1 MAENVHQN
9 LESMLPELEELERM
23 GVFSSDEIRYAVFR
37 TPFACF
43 IICSFR
49 QGQLQNIQ
57 PQITGV
63 NLLLTRYEVPQ
74 LVNLKLTVYKF

>member
-23 GVFSSDEIRYAVFR
+23 GVFSSDEIRYAVFEPLSR
-37 TPFACF
+37 VFKRGQSQASYFLKLNLF

-49 QGQLQNIQ
+49 QGQLQN
-57 PQITGV
+57 T
-63 NLLLTRYEVPQ
+63 
-74 LVNLKLTVYKF
+74 